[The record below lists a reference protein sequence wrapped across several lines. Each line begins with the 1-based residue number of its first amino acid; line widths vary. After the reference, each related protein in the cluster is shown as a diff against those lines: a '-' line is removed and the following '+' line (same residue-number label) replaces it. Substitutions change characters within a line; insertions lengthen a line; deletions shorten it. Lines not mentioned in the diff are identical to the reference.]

1 MLPLAT
7 IAFIRGSSKKN
18 KENSDGS
25 SAKIVAKSEV
35 TGNKA
40 DTNDMCVLIPG
51 DATTDKYGYYL
62 RLNEAFS
69 LASGAGTDKL
79 VIEMD
84 IACVDAAYNINFTDQ
99 DVKLGSV
106 LKSTA
111 KSGTYTLQGTT
122 VYKGTRDMAERE
134 FVLLKIVI
142 DQSTQK
148 WSAYWNGDPVLT
160 DAARN
165 TNKATNFGSIC
176 ITETD
181 STGNAKLYIDNI
193 KIYKMET
200 TE

>member
-7 IAFIRGSSKKN
+7 IALISWEFTNSG
-18 KENSDGS
+18 ENYAKVVPKTEVSNTADASDMCILLPGNA
-25 SAKIVAKSEV
+25 SAKV
-35 TGNKA
+35 
-40 DTNDMCVLIPG
+40 
-51 DATTDKYGYYL
+51 GYYL

-84 IACVDAAYNINFTDQ
+84 IACVDAAYKINFTDQ

-111 KSGTYTLQGTT
+111 ESGTYTLQGTT

-160 DAARN
+160 DAARY

-193 KIYKMET
+193 KIYKVGT